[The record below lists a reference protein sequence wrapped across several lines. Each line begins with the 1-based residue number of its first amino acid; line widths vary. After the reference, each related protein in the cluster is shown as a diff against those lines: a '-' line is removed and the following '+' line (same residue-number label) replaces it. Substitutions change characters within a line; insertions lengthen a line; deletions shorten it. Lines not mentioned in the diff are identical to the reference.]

1 MSTRPGPVNPA
12 LPFPSVSLRENL
24 LTVTQVSKRL
34 GMSQQWVR
42 DPLAMPY
49 LRQIAA
55 RFNLTATATLQRG
68 AEAVIIAKVEVFSRR
83 RRWSLDRPSYRL
95 ALYCPRE
102 STHLD
107 AIR

>member
-42 DPLAMPY
+42 DHIERRLPRIPCVRLGSSIRFRPSDIDQFIDQQAMTP
-49 LRQIAA
+49 A
-55 RFNLTATATLQRG
+55 
-68 AEAVIIAKVEVFSRR
+68 RR
-83 RRWSLDRPSYRL
+83 R
-95 ALYCPRE
+95 A
-102 STHLD
+102 
-107 AIR
+107 